1 MKKVLAIIVA
11 SVFMM
16 GSLSACAQKNDEVGA
31 QAEQEKVIAVEV
43 ENPKEGNISQSLTL
57 SGRLQPIN
65 VVTVIPEVAGLVK
78 IKEVKVA
85 LGDMVKLGDILFVLD
100 NEHIHDQIENLRLA
114 YESAQKNFER
124 ARENFENSKSNF
136 ARNEQLFNEGAIS
149 QQQFEQAK
157 LAASDI
163 QMEVLEAQLEQSRF
177 SYINSLEQLEN
188 TVVKAPIS
196 GYVSSINIQ
205 EKGMTTAQ
213 PSLMITDISS
223 LEVEILVTEGMINR
237 INKGQEIDMEISSI
251 GNERIKGIVQTISPV
266 PDPITQLYKGK
277 ISLENSNQLLRPG
290 MFAKIHLNLDEKRS
304 VMTIPSVAVIETD
317 NETYVYIADD
327 NSAIRTEIKVGMDN
341 GEVVEVLAGLKKEDS
356 VIVKGQ
362 DFINDGSIV
371 KVVRGEN

>member
-1 MKKVLAIIVA
+1 
-11 SVFMM
+11 
-16 GSLSACAQKNDEVGA
+16 
-31 QAEQEKVIAVEV
+31 
-43 ENPKEGNISQSLTL
+43 
-57 SGRLQPIN
+57 
-65 VVTVIPEVAGLVK
+65 
-78 IKEVKVA
+78 
-85 LGDMVKLGDILFVLD
+85 
-100 NEHIHDQIENLRLA
+100 
-114 YESAQKNFER
+114 
-124 ARENFENSKSNF
+124 
-136 ARNEQLFNEGAIS
+136 
-149 QQQFEQAK
+149 
-157 LAASDI
+157 
-163 QMEVLEAQLEQSRF
+163 
-177 SYINSLEQLEN
+177 
-188 TVVKAPIS
+188 
-196 GYVSSINIQ
+196 
-205 EKGMTTAQ
+205 MTTAQ

>member
-1 MKKVLAIIVA
+1 MKKLLAIIVA
-11 SVFMM
+11 FVLIV
-16 GSLSACAQKNDEVGA
+16 GNLSACAQNNEEVGA

-57 SGRLQPIN
+57 SGRLQPKN
-65 VVTVIPEVAGLVK
+65 VVTVIPEVAGFVE
-78 IKEVKVA
+78 IEEVKVA
-85 LGDMVKLGDILFVLD
+85 LGDMVRSGDVLFILD
-100 NEHIHDQIENLRLA
+100 DEHIHDQIESLRLA

-124 ARENFENSKSNF
+124 ATENFENSKLNLE
-136 ARNEQLFNEGAIS
+136 RNKQLFKEGAIT
-149 QQQFEQAK
+149 QQQLEQVK

-205 EKGMTTAQ
+205 EKGMTAAQ

-223 LEVEILVTEGMINR
+223 LEVEILVTESMINR
-237 INKGQEIDMEISSI
+237 ISKGQEINVEIPSI
-251 GNERIKGIVQTISPV
+251 GDESIKGIVQTISPV
-266 PDPITQLYKGK
+266 PDPVTQLYKGK
-277 ISLENSNQLLRPG
+277 ISLENSSQLLRPG
-290 MFAKIHLNLDEKRS
+290 MFAKIHLNMDEKRS

-317 NETYVYIADD
+317 NETYVYIADN
-327 NSAIRTEIKVGMDN
+327 NSATKTEIKVGMDN
-341 GEVVEVLAGLKKEDS
+341 GEVVEVLEGLKKEDS